1 MKENLKKFL
10 EEASKNEELKA
21 KLAAI
26 TDKDTA
32 AAKVIEI
39 AKEYG
44 YTLTAEDLK
53 LDKDDKLSL
62 DELENAAGGF
72 LVEKLNVFKKCF
84 CFSVSEAEQIKK
96 ALNINVKAEY
106 LYTPTELY
114 EGGIGNGSPK
124 SVKELL
130 NSIGLSQTNTI

>member
-32 AAKVIEI
+32 VAKAIEL

-44 YTLTAEDLK
+44 YTLTAEDFEQ
-53 LDKDDKLSL
+53 DKDDKLSL
-62 DELENAAGGF
+62 DEVYAVSGGGDGT
-72 LVEKLNVFKKCF
+72 VDF
-84 CFSVSEAEQIKK
+84 CFFVSWTDAGCGCFIIGAAEDCGCF
-96 ALNINVKAEY
+96 L
-106 LYTPTELY
+106 
-114 EGGIGNGSPK
+114 GGGAA
-124 SVKELL
+124 
-130 NSIGLSQTNTI
+130 

>member
-32 AAKVIEI
+32 VEKVIAL

-44 YTLTAEDLK
+44 ITLTAEDFEP
-53 LDKDDKLSL
+53 DEGDKLSL
-62 DELENAAGGF
+62 DELDNVAGGGF
-72 LVEKLNVFKKCF
+72 FTGGGGKDSNYNCF
-84 CFSVSEAEQIKK
+84 CPES
-96 ALNINVKAEY
+96 
-106 LYTPTELY
+106 
-114 EGGIGNGSPK
+114 GSGT
-124 SVKELL
+124 LM
-130 NSIGLSQTNTI
+130 

>member
-32 AAKVIEI
+32 AAKAIEL
-39 AKEYG
+39 ANEYG
-44 YTLTAEDLK
+44 ITLTAEDLK

-62 DELENAAGGF
+62 NELENAAGGGVT
-72 LVEKLNVFKKCF
+72 LEKAK
-84 CFSVSEAEQIKK
+84 EITDGMG
-96 ALNINVKAEY
+96 EY
-106 LYTPTELY
+106 LDKL
-114 EGGIGNGSPK
+114 
-124 SVKELL
+124 KEPLAQLIKLL
-130 NSIGLSQTNTI
+130 TGD